1 MSRRPLTLVVALSSL
16 AVLAGCSSTSADPA
30 TSDDAFT
37 PAPAPVYVEEVYPG
51 GVPLNPGD
59 VIEAGQWAI
68 TDVEARNAS
77 DIEDT
82 LPASIQI
89 ASGDLVAVTD
99 EQRAVLTEIEPTLAE
114 GDVGLLTYTVQL
126 LTDFP
131 DGYVAGGGNEL
142 FDPVLADGS
151 SAGITAYSPV
161 GSIDF
166 CRAGASF
173 SANHG
178 RNVEGAVSN
187 GCFIVTWDAE
197 PPAAL
202 AFIGSSNP
210 GEVSPFAEAPALFQ
224 LPAIG

>member
-1 MSRRPLTLVVALSSL
+1 MSRRSLTALVALSSL
-16 AVLAGCSSTSADPA
+16 ALLAGCSGTTAEPA
-30 TSDDAFT
+30 ASEDAST
-37 PAPAPVYVEEVYPG
+37 PAPEQVYVEEVQPG

-59 VIEAGQWAI
+59 SIEAGQWAI
-68 TDVEARNAS
+68 TDVAAKRAS

-82 LPASIQI
+82 LPSSIQI

-99 EQRAVLTEIEPTLAE
+99 EQRAVLTDIEPSLAD
-114 GDVGLLTYTVQL
+114 GNVGLVTYTVQL
-126 LTDFP
+126 LTGFP
-131 DGYVAGGGNEL
+131 EGYVADGGNEL

-151 SAGITAYSPV
+151 SEGITAYSPV
-161 GSIDF
+161 GSLDF
-166 CRAGASF
+166 CRAGAAF
-173 SANHG
+173 SANNG

-202 AFIGSSNP
+202 AFIGSSSP
-210 GEVSPFAEAPALFQ
+210 DQVSPFAESPALFL

>member
-1 MSRRPLTLVVALSSL
+1 MSRRPLTIVVALSSL
-16 AVLAGCSSTSADPA
+16 AVLAGCSSTSAEPA
-30 TSDDAFT
+30 ASEDAAT
-37 PAPAPVYVEEVYPG
+37 PPAAPVYVEEVYPG
-51 GVPLNPGD
+51 GIPLAPGD
-59 VIEAGQWAI
+59 QVEAGQWAI
-68 TDVEARNAS
+68 TDVAARKAS
-77 DIEDT
+77 DIDDT

-99 EQRAVLTEIEPTLAE
+99 EQRAALVEIEPSLADGE
-114 GDVGLLTYTVQL
+114 VGLVTYTVQL
-126 LTDFP
+126 LTGFP

-151 SAGITAYSPV
+151 STGITAYSPV
-161 GSIDF
+161 GALDF
-166 CRAGASF
+166 CRAGAAF
-173 SANHG
+173 SANNG

-187 GCFIVTWDAE
+187 GCFIVTWDDT

-210 GEVSPFAEAPALFQ
+210 TEISPFAEAPALFQ